1 MERTKSE
8 DDPLPPRLDDGML
21 PAVEYRAEQRHGGL
35 SILTAPQFENEMV
48 YLDNSSTTKP
58 APEVVD
64 AVMSRMEDEWGN
76 PSSLHRLGGRSQAI
90 VRASRQK
97 VAKEICADEREI
109 YFTSGGTEANNW
121 AIFGTLRSLPTRRR
135 IVTTTVEHPS
145 VISAYEYL
153 KNDGY
158 DVRFIKV
165 DSDGR
170 VDPDEVLSEVTSD
183 TALVSVMMVQNEI
196 GTLQPCKEIGRKLV
210 SMGGK
215 RPRFHVDA
223 VQGFAR
229 LPVDVNECGV
239 DLMSMSAHK
248 IHGPKGVGALYVRK
262 GVSLTPLAFGG
273 GQEGGLRSGT
283 ENVPGISGFAAAC
296 DLWASDIDEVRLR
309 LVDLRAKLVDG
320 ILGAVPDAALHGPRK
335 DGVAPWI
342 VHFSFPGYRGET
354 ILHALEERG
363 VFVSTGSA
371 CSSHK
376 DKPSPVVLALG
387 RDEDEALSAI
397 RFSMSRYTTED
408 DIRIAIASLLES
420 LQSLKAW
427 KR

>member
-1 MERTKSE
+1 MTAT
-8 DDPLPPRLDDGML
+8 RL
-21 PAVEYRAEQRHGGL
+21 Q
-35 SILTAPQFENEMV
+35 NEMV
-48 YLDNSSTTKP
+48 YLDNASTTKP
-58 APEVVD
+58 APEVVK
-64 AVMSRMEDEWGN
+64 AVMSSMEDGWGN
-76 PSSLHRLGGRSQAI
+76 PSSLHKLGSQSQAM
-90 VRASRQK
+90 VKASRQK
-97 VAKEICADEREI
+97 VAREICADEGEI
-109 YFTSGGTEANNW
+109 YFTSGGTEANNL
-121 AIFGTLRSLPTRRR
+121 AVFGTLRSLRDRRR

-145 VISAYEYL
+145 VMSSYQYL
-153 KNDGY
+153 KNGGY
-158 DVRFIKV
+158 DVRFIRV

-170 VDPDEVLSEVTSD
+170 VDPDEVLSQVTPD
-183 TALVSVMMVQNEI
+183 TALVSVMMVQNEL
-196 GTLQPCKEIGRKLV
+196 GTLQPCKEIGRRLV

-229 LPVDVNECGV
+229 LPVDVKEWGV

-262 GVSLTPLAFGG
+262 GVALTPLAFGG
-273 GQEGGLRSGT
+273 GQESGLRSGT

-296 DLWASDIDEVRLR
+296 SLWDTDKDEVMRRLM
-309 LVDLRAKLVDG
+309 DLRAKLVDG
-320 ILGAVPDAALHGPRK
+320 ILGAVPDAALHGPRR

-342 VHFSFPGYRGET
+342 IHFSFPGYRGET
-354 ILHALEERG
+354 VLHALEERG

-387 RDEDEALSAI
+387 REEDEALSSI

-408 DIRIAIASLLES
+408 DVRVAIAALLES

>member
-1 MERTKSE
+1 M
-8 DDPLPPRLDDGML
+8 
-21 PAVEYRAEQRHGGL
+21 
-35 SILTAPQFENEMV
+35 TAPHLTDEIIYM
-48 YLDNSSTTKP
+48 DSSSTTKP
-58 APEVVD
+58 APEVVK
-64 AVMSRMEDEWGN
+64 AVSSCMEDGWGN
-76 PSSLHRLGGRSQAI
+76 PSSLHRLGSQSQAA

-97 VAKEICADEREI
+97 VAKAISADQGEI

-121 AIFGTLRSLPTRRR
+121 AIFGTLRSLQDRRR
-135 IVTTTVEHPS
+135 IIATTVEHPS
-145 VISAYEYL
+145 VMSAYEYL
-153 KNDGY
+153 KGIGY
-158 DVRFIKV
+158 DVRFIRV
-165 DSDGR
+165 DSLGR
-170 VDPDEVLSEVTSD
+170 VDPEEVLREVTPD
-183 TALVSVMMVQNEI
+183 TALVSVMLVQNEV
-196 GTLQPCKEIGRKLV
+196 GTLQPCREIGRKLQAL
-210 SMGGK
+210 SGK

-229 LPVDVNECGV
+229 LSIDVKEWGV

-248 IHGPKGVGALYVRK
+248 IHGPKGIGALYVRK
-262 GVSLTPLAFGG
+262 GIELTPLAFGG

-283 ENVPGISGFAAAC
+283 ENVPGIVGFGAAC
-296 DLWASDIDEVRLR
+296 ALWDTDREETLRRLT
-309 LVDLRAKLVDG
+309 DLRAKLVDG
-320 ILGAVPDAALHGPRK
+320 ILGAVPEASLHGPRRE
-335 DGVAPWI
+335 GVAPYI
-342 VHFSFPGYRGET
+342 AHFSFPGLRGET

-387 RDEDEALSAI
+387 RGEEEALSSI

-408 DIRIAIASLLES
+408 DVRVAIAALLES